1 MPTGAVDQDPAHD
14 LCGDTK
20 EVSPVPPIDLPLI
33 DESQVGFVDERRRL
47 QRVPGP
53 LATQLAPGDAAQLG
67 IYERQQLVE
76 GTVIP
81 PTPIIE
87 QRRDVRRW
95 GHHQLPNR

>member
-1 MPTGAVDQDPAHD
+1 MTCAATP
-14 LCGDTK
+14 K
-20 EVSPVPPIDLPLI
+20 SERIPPIDLPLI

-47 QRVPGP
+47 KRVPGP
-53 LATQLAPGDAAQLG
+53 LATQLSPGDAAQLG
-67 IYERQQLVE
+67 IYEWQQLVE

-81 PTPIIE
+81 PTPLVE